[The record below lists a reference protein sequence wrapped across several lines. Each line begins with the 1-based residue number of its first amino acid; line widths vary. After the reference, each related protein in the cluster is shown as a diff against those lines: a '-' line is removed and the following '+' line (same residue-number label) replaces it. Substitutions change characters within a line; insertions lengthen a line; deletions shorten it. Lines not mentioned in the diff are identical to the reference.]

1 MIKNKT
7 IQLLIFFCVCP
18 FFISYSFGDQGVQDL
33 LDRIASSLEQKDF
46 SAYLNMFA
54 PEMREKEEKALQ
66 EKFEEL
72 KMEKV
77 TVFKTRKRIEI
88 ENGIKTY
95 LSVVFEDAHS
105 VIIEMWRLD
114 LEHSSDQ
121 WQIGEKRIIRDV
133 RNLYKILIP
142 SGREERVS
150 RVEIKHAD
158 IQISFRDPVVF
169 YDNIPDVETAL
180 LVIGEGELRF
190 TPSLPRERH
199 QLELVYKKNFLHD
212 RLNYVYVRCSNALF
226 ESNIRIEKSQGTSIA
241 IDESE
246 KNRAYSLFTQHY
258 SRSFTVENSLDGKLF
273 SVIPQGEEAVI
284 EFEGNKIG
292 KFTYIFSPFTEEE
305 ITLYQWEKQRF
316 LNMYSPQVDEGEKRF
331 FISFGEKFDVQKYTM
346 DIDFDPDDK
355 YISGKAEIDL
365 ESKSGLLDKVKF
377 NLNPSL
383 EILRIADENNNEL
396 FFTKDRLRKNL
407 YVYFLNPIPR
417 NQSTRITIFYRG
429 KILPSRIVE
438 DAISAGQVDDLFL
451 YIPPRSETYLY
462 SLAAQWYPMPPAG
475 DYFTARIKIIIPP
488 DFSVVSNGVL
498 VEESKL
504 QHLDRVEELEKVGR
518 KVSVFESSKPIKYM
532 SFIVGKWKEKRT
544 ETEPLNLSY
553 YRTMDVILPR
563 LDFFEE
569 AKSILRFYERKFGP
583 YPYESLS
590 IIHRIWKESGGHS
603 PASFIVLNQLPRV
616 EGMRP
621 ERADSPVNLT
631 RWSEYYLAH
640 EIAHQWWGQGVTWD
654 RHHDH
659 WISEGLAQFST
670 ILYLREKHGESA
682 FSNILKKMSG
692 WTEKKAKWGPIIFGS
707 RISHFD
713 FFAFQSIIYN
723 KSSLVLNMLK
733 DLLGDEVF
741 FRGVK
746 EFFDRNKYQAAKTND
761 FVATL
766 SKISQQDLDPFF
778 RAWFRSYTLPEVKVS
793 HSAERAQEEYRL
805 KFHIVQLTD
814 PFIFPL
820 WVEWIQDGKKIRKM
834 IVVDK
839 KEHTVEF
846 KLNHKPKKIR
856 INPDKAIPG
865 HFHRSGDF

>member
-7 IQLLIFFCVCP
+7 IQLLIFLCISL
-18 FFISYSFGDQGVQDL
+18 FFVSSSFGEQGVEDL
-33 LDRIASSLEQKDF
+33 LDRVESSLEQKDF
-46 SAYLNMFA
+46 TAYLNFFA
-54 PEMREKEEKALQ
+54 PDMREKEEKALR

-72 KMEKV
+72 NLENV

-88 ENGIKTY
+88 DNGIRTY
-95 LSVVFEDAHS
+95 LNVIFENAHL

-114 LEHSSDQ
+114 LEHSSDK
-121 WQIGEKRIIRDV
+121 WQIGEKMITRDV
-133 RNLYKILIP
+133 RNLHKIQIP

-180 LVIGEGELRF
+180 LVIGEGELNF
-190 TPSLPRERH
+190 TPSLARERH
-199 QLELVYKKNFLHD
+199 QLELVYKKDFLHD
-212 RLNYVYVRCSNALF
+212 RLNYVFVRCSNVLF
-226 ESNIRIEKSQGTSIA
+226 ESNIRIEKARGKSTA
-241 IDESE
+241 INQAE
-246 KNRAYSLFTQHY
+246 KNRAYSLFSQLY
-258 SRSFTVENSLDGKLF
+258 SRSFTVENSLDGNLF
-273 SVIPQGEEAVI
+273 SVIPQEEEAVF
-284 EFEGNKIG
+284 EFEGAKIG

-305 ITLYQWEKQRF
+305 ITLFQWEKQRF
-316 LNMYSPQVDEGEKRF
+316 VNIYSPQVEEGEKRF

-365 ESKSGLLDKVKF
+365 ESKTGQLDKVKLK
-377 NLNPSL
+377 LNPSL
-383 EILRIADENNNEL
+383 EILRITDDNNNEL

-407 YVYFLNPIPR
+407 YVYFLNPLLR
-417 NQSTRITIFYRG
+417 NQSTRITIYYRG
-429 KILPSRIVE
+429 TILPARIVE
-438 DAISAGQVDDLFL
+438 DAIAAGQVDDLFL

-462 SLAAQWYPMPPAG
+462 SLAAQWYPVPPEG

-488 DFSVVSNGVL
+488 EFSVISNGIL

-504 QHLDRVEELEKVGR
+504 QQLDRVEELEKVGR
-518 KVSVFESSKPIKYM
+518 KVSVFESLKPIKYM
-532 SFIVGKWKEKRT
+532 SFIVGKWQEKRS
-544 ETEPLNLSY
+544 EKEPLNLRY
-553 YRTMDVILPR
+553 FRTLDVILPR

-569 AKSILRFYERKFGP
+569 AKSILQFYESKFGP
-583 YPYESLS
+583 YPFESLS
-590 IIHRIWKESGGHS
+590 VLHRIWQESGGHS
-603 PASFIVLNQLPRV
+603 PASFIVLNQLPRI
-616 EGMRP
+616 EGIRLD
-621 ERADSPVNLT
+621 RVNSPVNFT

-670 ILYLREKHGESA
+670 ILYLKEKHGESA
-682 FSNILKKMSG
+682 YSNILKKMSG

-713 FFAFQSIIYN
+713 FYAFQSIIYN

-746 EFFDRNKYQAAKTND
+746 EFFGRYKYQVARTND
-761 FVATL
+761 FADTL
-766 SKISQQDLDPFF
+766 SKISQQDLEPFF

-793 HSAERAQEEYRL
+793 HSTERIQEEYRL
-805 KFHIVQLTD
+805 EFHIVQLKD

-839 KEHTVEF
+839 KKHSVEF

-856 INPDKAIPG
+856 INPDQAIPG
-865 HFHRSGDF
+865 HFH